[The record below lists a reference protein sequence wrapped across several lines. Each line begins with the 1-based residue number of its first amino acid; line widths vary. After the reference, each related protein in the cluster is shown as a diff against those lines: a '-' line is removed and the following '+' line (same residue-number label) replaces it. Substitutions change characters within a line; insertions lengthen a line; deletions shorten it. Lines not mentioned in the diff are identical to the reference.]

1 MSKKKDDLN
10 KPTAIESGKPL
21 TPVRTDGNTSTVIV
35 AEEAEPGAV
44 KTAAMPA
51 WQEDGA
57 PLQLNTQPTPA
68 WPITDTGKPALT
80 AGSTDRQ
87 PALAVTTDKER
98 PALNR
103 SLTPDPGVPVTQQT
117 PAWDEEAAK
126 PLVTEPTPAWE
137 DVAEV
142 KTRGVPALKPDDAVN
157 QATKVKLA
165 QVSNDEVGQ
174 AMTRPTRRNSIP
186 RPVLLGLAGLTTLSV
201 VLLAWL
207 FARSGPEVKDPS
219 RLEKIPGL
227 PAMAKKAG
235 PAPLPEKRADV
246 TDVIAKP
253 KEPPR
258 PALTTELLLDA
269 GAGLQPESK
278 TVPASIV
285 RIDTEPPVSITW
297 NGVDYGWTPALITM
311 PVGQH
316 TVSIENKD
324 VGLKRS
330 LTVNASNE
338 ERTFLRF
345 EFAKGWLSIDRP
357 KTAKVSVAGVPVK
370 DRAILLWEGRHRID
384 VVFGNG
390 QKTSKT
396 ADVVSG
402 VTAEVFFD
410 DPLPQE

>member
-21 TPVRTDGNTSTVIV
+21 TPVRTDGSTSTIIV
-35 AEEAEPGAV
+35 ADDTDPGAV

-51 WQEDGA
+51 WEED
-57 PLQLNTQPTPA
+57 PPPQLNTQPTPA
-68 WPITDTGKPALT
+68 WPITDKGRPALGVST
-80 AGSTDRQ
+80 TDRQ
-87 PALAVTTDKER
+87 PALSPTTDPQR
-98 PALNR
+98 ALE
-103 SLTPDPGVPVTQQT
+103 PDPAIPVTQQT

-126 PLVTEPTPAWE
+126 PKPGLVTEPTPAWE
-137 DVAEV
+137 ENVAEV
-142 KTRGVPALKPDDAVN
+142 KTRGVPALKQDAAAN

-165 QVSNDEVGQ
+165 EVSNDEVAR

-186 RPVLLGLAGLTTLSV
+186 RPIVLGLVGLTTLSL
-201 VLLAWL
+201 VLLFWL
-207 FARSGPEVKDPS
+207 FASSGPDVKDPS

-227 PAMAKKAG
+227 PTVAKKAG

-258 PALTTELLLDA
+258 PALTTELILDA
-269 GAGLQPESK
+269 GAGLEPEVK
-278 TVPASIV
+278 KVPASIV
-285 RIDTEPPVSITW
+285 RIDTEPAVAISW

-316 TVSIENKD
+316 TLAIENKD

-330 LTVNASNE
+330 LTVTASNE

-357 KTAKVSVAGVPVK
+357 KTSKVSVGGVPVK

-390 QKTSKT
+390 QKASKT